1 MRWLPRID
9 WNLMMLSMVAATG
22 LVALVDILL
31 RNWALISMV
40 ATLALLI
47 IIPALVLRK
56 YVRII
61 VNIFQDVAV
70 PMGFEARDYSRIVG
84 ERVEFRAFD
93 GHRLCGM
100 FLPSHPD
107 QPVRG
112 IVIFAHEL
120 NSDMYSAARYCAGL
134 LAAGYEVFTFDFR
147 GQGHSQAEAGY
158 KPRLW
163 PSDRDQ
169 ADVLGAIA
177 FVEDWLERQGRPVRI
192 GLVGVSRGAGAAIL
206 GAVNVPAVKAIMVD
220 GAFSTDAYLEYLM
233 RRWVSIFAKV
243 RLVYE
248 NHPPTFWRFLRWL
261 SIRSATRRLGCRF
274 PAVRKAVPRLG
285 AMPLLFVHG
294 ERDGHIPIAQ
304 SQLLHDLALGP
315 KYLWI
320 CPAAKHNQSV
330 AVQPQRYREY
340 SVRFFDQHLA
350 GIERSA
356 PLDADGQ
363 LSQLAQPL
371 AEPARV
377 SYADYVRPARAVR
390 R

>member
-1 MRWLPRID
+1 MTTLPASGGTIAFVSF
-9 WNLMMLSMVAATG
+9 LS
-22 LVALVDILL
+22 
-31 RNWALISMV
+31 RNWALISIV
-40 ATLALLI
+40 FTLTLLI
-47 IIPALVLRK
+47 VIPVLILRK

-61 VNIFQDVAV
+61 VNIFKDATV
-70 PMGFEARDYSRIVG
+70 PMGIEPRDYVPVEG

-93 GHRLCGM
+93 GHPLNGM
-100 FLPSHPD
+100 FLASNPQ

-120 NSDMYSAARYCAGL
+120 NSNMYSAARYCAGL

-147 GQGHSQAEAGY
+147 GQGQSPPEAGY

-177 FVEDWLERQGRPVRI
+177 FVEDRLERQGRPRAL
-192 GLVGVSRGAGAAIL
+192 GLVGVSRGAGASIL
-206 GAVNVPAVKAIMVD
+206 GAVGVPAVKAIMVD

-233 RRWVSIFAKV
+233 QRWVSIFAKV

-261 SIRSATRRLGCRF
+261 SVRRASRQLGCRF
-274 PAVRKAVPRLG
+274 PSVRKTVSRLG
-285 AMPLLFVHG
+285 NCPMLFVHG
-294 ERDGHIPIAQ
+294 EKDGHIPVAQ
-304 SQLLHDLALGP
+304 SRLLHDLASGP

-330 AVQPQRYREY
+330 VMQPAKYREY
-340 SVRFFDQHLA
+340 SVRFFDEHLA
-350 GIERSA
+350 QTKRSD
-356 PLDADGQ
+356 PLDGDGM
-363 LSQLAQPL
+363 LSQLTQPL
-371 AEPARV
+371 AEPRRV
-377 SYADYVRPARAVR
+377 MYHHYTRPARTLR